1 MLRNRRSAKGRLNV
15 TRTTP
20 PVHEAAAGVF
30 FARGT
35 DVNWI
40 LLREGRNLTLIDSG
54 WPGDADALL
63 ASVRALGHRP
73 EDVRAVLLT
82 HAHIDHMGG
91 AVHLHQRYRTPVFLH
106 QAELAQT
113 GGGHKQQAT
122 AADIAPHLWK
132 PSALAWSLRIV
143 RAGALGPHRVPP
155 ALPLPATGALD
166 LPGRPVPVPCH
177 GHTSGHTAYFL
188 PAIGAVATGDAL
200 VTAHPLSRTRG
211 PQLLPKLFSHDPAA
225 TASSLDALAALD
237 AGLVLPGHG
246 SPWHG
251 PVADAVAA
259 ARE

>member
-1 MLRNRRSAKGRLNV
+1 M

-40 LLREGRNLTLIDSG
+40 LLREGRDLTLIDSG